1 MKPTGT
7 ARRPVVTVLT
17 LSLAILVAACSPSGK
32 IPANMRPETAAGLS
46 FAVPQDWVSSPPSTN
61 MRAAQFTL
69 PAAAGGDAPQLV
81 VSFFGEGK
89 GGDVA
94 SNIERWIG
102 MIGTPDGKPAADKAK
117 RERRKVGPFT
127 VSMVTADG
135 SYDAFVGMGMA
146 SGMASGMGGGMAGGM
161 GGAHGGGAKP
171 DYRLWG
177 AVVEGPGGPW
187 FFKATGPRTV
197 LEKAEPA
204 LKALVASVKKG
215 A

>member
-1 MKPTGT
+1 MKPAGT
-7 ARRPVVTVLT
+7 VRRPVVTVLA
-17 LSLAILVAACSPSGK
+17 LSLAILAAACSPSGK
-32 IPANMRPETAAGLS
+32 IPADMRPETAAGLS

-61 MRAAQFTL
+61 MRAAQFTI
-69 PAAAGGDAPQLV
+69 PTEAGGDAPELV

-94 SNIERWIG
+94 SNIQRWIG
-102 MIGTPDGKPAADKAK
+102 MVGGPDGKPATDQAK
-117 RERRKVGPFT
+117 RETRKVGPFT

-135 SYDAFVGMGMA
+135 SYDAFIGMGMT
-146 SGMASGMGGGMAGGM
+146 SGMAGGM
-161 GGAHGGGAKP
+161 AGAHGGGAKS

-187 FFKATGPRTV
+187 FFKATGPRAV
-197 LEKAEPA
+197 LEKAAPA
-204 LKALVASVKKG
+204 LKSLVASLKKG